1 MNRIL
6 ARVAMLLACVFP
18 GTYAVADAGS
28 GYPARPITLVVPFP
42 PGGVVDIVGR
52 IVADR
57 LGSAIGEKVIVKNV
71 TGAGGTIGAMHVA
84 DAAADGYTLLLG
96 GAATQVFGPAVY
108 RNLSYDPVKSF
119 EPIVQ
124 ISAEPLVLVVSEKMP
139 VKSYQELLSYIK
151 TRGDA
156 VNFASNGAGTFP
168 HLCGELWKQAAGLKA
183 THIPYPGG
191 AQAMLALLGG
201 DVTFSINHM
210 PVVLPQIRAGKVR
223 PLATT
228 GVNRSP
234 LFPELPTFR
243 EMGSPEVE
251 ASAWWGLYAPA
262 GTPGP
267 IIERLN
273 TAMNGILKST
283 ELRKKFLEM
292 GDEVVGGSPQQL
304 ASYQQRELAKWPKVI
319 KAADVKVN

>member
-1 MNRIL
+1 
-6 ARVAMLLACVFP
+6 MLMACIFP
-18 GTYAVADAGS
+18 ASYAVADGGS

-57 LGSAIGEKVIVKNV
+57 LGSAVGQKVVVKNV
-71 TGAGGTIGAMHVA
+71 TGAGGTIGATHVA
-84 DAAADGYTLLLG
+84 QAAPDGYTLLLG
-96 GAATQVFGPAVY
+96 GAATQVFGPALY
-108 RNLSYDPVKSF
+108 KKLSYDPVKSF
-119 EPIVQ
+119 EPIIQ
-124 ISAEPLVLVVSEKMP
+124 ISAEPLVLVVSEKLP

-151 TRGDA
+151 AKGDA

-168 HLCGELWKQAAGLKA
+168 HLCGELWKQAAGFKA

-191 AQAMLALLGG
+191 AQAMLALLSG

-228 GVNRSP
+228 GVKRSP
-234 LFPELPTFR
+234 LFPDLPTFN

-262 GTPGP
+262 GTPEP
-267 IIERLN
+267 IVHKLN
-273 TAMNGILKST
+273 SVMNELLENP

-304 ASYQQRELAKWPKVI
+304 AQYQDSELVKWSKAI
-319 KAADVKVN
+319 KAAGVKVN